1 MSGRFDRIRK
11 DPDVRQLTVAG
22 RVSAMA
28 RGDAMTEDIDRL
40 LLQAARAGI
49 AFRKRI
55 GDAP

>member
-1 MSGRFDRIRK
+1 
-11 DPDVRQLTVAG
+11 
-22 RVSAMA
+22 MA